1 MRARGKINKKKAYAV
16 LIIIGLAITALILLL
31 GRNPEPSAGNL
42 EISETEK
49 EPQSPPLAAEEFTIS
64 AGKTIIELLTPHG
77 FSPARV
83 IEIREAVRPVYDLAK
98 IPAGQKIRLFRQEET
113 TISFE
118 LDLDNERFLEVDL
131 TNTPPT
137 ASIKFRPVIRQLV
150 LVEGIIKDSLIAAV
164 NQAGEQD
171 LLALMIADIFGW
183 VIDFYVDLRPDDS
196 FRVLVEK
203 KYINGQFS
211 GYGPV
216 LAACFV
222 NRGQVFEAY
231 RYEFPDTGK
240 ADYFE
245 AGGGSLRK
253 EFLKSPL
260 RYARITSRFSSS
272 RLHPIRKIYRPHY
285 GIDYAAPIGTPVQA
299 TADGLVTFAGWNG
312 AAGRMVRIRHRN
324 AYETMYLH
332 LRSLAPGI
340 KTGARVSRGQV
351 IGYVGSSGESTGP
364 HLDYRLL
371 YHGKYVNPLSWK
383 FQPAEPLPSSY
394 LPDFKQQ
401 VKIRRQLLLFPLY
414 HFYRLDF
421 QERSLIK

>member
-1 MRARGKINKKKAYAV
+1 MKARTRINRKKVLAV
-16 LIIIGLAITALILLL
+16 AIILLL
-31 GRNPEPSAGNL
+31 LALATIILLLTRD
-42 EISETEK
+42 K
-49 EPQSPPLAAEEFTIS
+49 ERPLAAPEATLTVPEPDIRLPVSEEFTIP
-64 AGKTIIELLTPHG
+64 AGKTITDLLAPYG

-98 IPAGQKIRLFRQEET
+98 IPAGQKISLLRRGEDYTAFQ
-113 TISFE
+113 
-118 LDLDNERFLEVDL
+118 LDLDPERYLEVNL
-131 TNTPPT
+131 EARPPS
-137 ASIKFRPVIRQLV
+137 ASIKSRPVTRQLV
-150 LVEGIIKDSLIAAV
+150 LIEGIIKDSLIAAV

-171 LLALMIADIFGW
+171 LLALMMAEIFGW
-183 VIDFYVDLRPDDS
+183 VIDFFVDLRQGDN
-196 FRVLVEK
+196 FRLLVEK
-203 KYINGQFS
+203 KYIDGRFGS
-211 GYGPV
+211 YGPI
-216 LAACFV
+216 LAARFV

-285 GIDYAAPIGTPVQA
+285 GIDYAAPVGTPVQA
-299 TADGLVTFAGWNG
+299 TADGVVTFAGWNG

-332 LRSLAPGI
+332 LKSLAAGI
-340 KTGARVSRGQV
+340 KTGARVEGGQV
-351 IGYVGSSGESTGP
+351 IGYVGLSGESTGP

-383 FQPAEPLPSSY
+383 FQPAEPLPSRY
-394 LPDFKQQ
+394 RADFEKKVQGL
-401 VKIRRQLLLFPLY
+401 KMLLLFPLTY
-414 HFYRLDF
+414 L
-421 QERSLIK
+421 